1 MGNLFSLDNGFF
13 SFLSKVCDIIFLSII
28 FVIFCIP
35 VITIGPACTALY
47 YATVKVIR
55 RERGYV
61 FREFFR
67 SFKLNFKKGAIVGI
81 LLTIVYIIVGFDL
94 WAAYRALDG
103 STLRFAM
110 FGVYLAIAI
119 LALGFSVYV
128 YPVLSRFDVSLRQL
142 IKTVLIISLR
152 HLPSTVCMIILT
164 GAAVLGV
171 YIIPFLLFVIPGV
184 LVLLNSLLM
193 EKILKK
199 YTPQPEGGSEDES
212 KKDEWYLE

>member
-1 MGNLFSLDNGFF
+1 MGNIFNLDNGFF
-13 SFLSKVCDIIFLSII
+13 SFLSKVCDVIFLSILFI
-28 FVIFCIP
+28 IFCIP
-35 VITIGPACTALY
+35 IITIGPACTALY

-67 SFKLNFKKGAIVGI
+67 SFKLNFKKGAIVGV

-94 WAAYRALDG
+94 WAAYKALDG
-103 STLRFAM
+103 STFRFAI
-110 FGVYLAIAI
+110 FGVYLAITI

-128 YPVLSRFDVSLRQL
+128 YPVLSRFDVTLRQL

-152 HLPSTVCMIILT
+152 HLPSTVCMVILT
-164 GAAVLGV
+164 GAAILGV
-171 YIIPFLLFVIPGV
+171 YIIPLLLLVIPGV
-184 LVLLNSLLM
+184 LVWLNSLLM

-199 YTPQPEGGSEDES
+199 YTPQAEGAEDDNR
-212 KKDEWYLE
+212 KDEWYLE

>member
-13 SFLSKVCDIIFLSII
+13 SFLSKVCDLIFLSFI
-28 FVIFCIP
+28 FIIFCIP
-35 VITIGPACTALY
+35 IVTIGPACTALY

-81 LLTIVYIIVGFDL
+81 LLTIVYIILGFDL
-94 WAAYRALDG
+94 WAAYKSLDG

-110 FGVYLAIAI
+110 FGVYLAITI

-128 YPVLSRFDVSLRQL
+128 YPVLSRFDVTVRQL
-142 IKTVLIISLR
+142 IKTVLILSLR
-152 HLPSTVCMIILT
+152 HLPSTICMIILT
-164 GAAVLGV
+164 LAAIIGV
-171 YIIPFLLFVIPGV
+171 YIIPILLIVIPGV
-184 LVLLNSLLM
+184 LVLLNSLLL

-199 YTPQPEGGSEDES
+199 YTPQSENSEDES
-212 KKDEWYLE
+212 RKDEWYLE

>member
-1 MGNLFSLDNGFF
+1 MGNLFNLDNGFF
-13 SFLSKVCDIIFLSII
+13 SFLSKVCDVIFLSILFI
-28 FVIFCIP
+28 IFCIP
-35 VITIGPACTALY
+35 IVTIGPACTALY

-67 SFKLNFKKGAIVGI
+67 SFKLNFKKGAIVGV
-81 LLTIVYIIVGFDL
+81 LLTIVYIIIGFDL
-94 WAAYRALDG
+94 WAAYKGLDG

-110 FGVYLAIAI
+110 FGVYLAITI

-128 YPVLSRFDVSLRQL
+128 YPVLSRFDVTLRQL

-152 HLPSTVCMIILT
+152 HLPSTICMIILT
-164 GAAVLGV
+164 GAAILGV
-171 YIIPFLLFVIPGV
+171 YIIPFLLLVIPGV
-184 LVLLNSLLM
+184 LVWLNSLLM

-199 YTPQPEGGSEDES
+199 YTPQTEDANDDG

>member
-1 MGNLFSLDNGFF
+1 MGNLFNLDNGFF

-67 SFKLNFKKGAIVGI
+67 SFKLNFKKAAIVGI

-94 WAAYRALDG
+94 WAAYKALDG

-142 IKTVLIISLR
+142 IKTVFIISLR
-152 HLPSTVCMIILT
+152 HLPSTICMIILT

-184 LVLLNSLLM
+184 LVLLNSLVM
-193 EKILKK
+193 ERILKK
-199 YTPQPEGGSEDES
+199 YTPQTENGEDEN